1 MLFITWEAAPGGWLS
16 LAGLG
21 LSALATGGKT
31 LDKMIKILCGGDMRV
46 GEGGTLFYWKNTEY
60 FGGLAGWLAL
70 RGGVTRKLEE
80 Y

>member
-1 MLFITWEAAPGGWLS
+1 MVTLCYSSHGRQLLGGGS

-46 GEGGTLFYWKNTEY
+46 GEVGTGGT
-60 FGGLAGWLAL
+60 
-70 RGGVTRKLEE
+70 
-80 Y
+80 

>member
-1 MLFITWEAAPGGWLS
+1 MVTLCYSSHKRQLLGGGS

-60 FGGLAGWLAL
+60 FGGWLAGWL
-70 RGGVTRKLEE
+70 
-80 Y
+80 